1 MKKKNGFTLIELL
14 AVIIILGILMII
26 AIPSVTKYISDSRK
40 NAYIDTAKE
49 IISGARNIVNEGK
62 LAMYDTN
69 AAYYIP
75 SSCVKTENAS
85 KSPYGEFIKDK
96 TYVIVTYDGKG
107 YKYYWISLDDVG
119 EGIKTPIEFDSLDIS
134 NIESDI
140 KFDDIV
146 LQAVDGK
153 KKIVVFNDNC
163 TGSNEQSVS
172 PSGKII
178 PVNNCTFDG
187 AMVQGAE
194 YVNGQYTYR
203 YKQHYKVIWSTE
215 EDGNWENIEDDGWG
229 VILTDKNTTVPTT
242 TRICTSINNKPIISM
257 QGMFKNSNTT
267 SIDISSFD
275 TSNVKEFT
283 GMFYNCKNLSH
294 PLDLSNFDTSK
305 GIDFQ
310 AMVLCYTQQSIILD
324 NWDFA
329 SLGSSS
335 GALGGFFTSS
345 TSLKTISARNW
356 KNVPPSFTH
365 GFFRG
370 LSGGSSIETIDVTGW
385 DLHRTTDI
393 TGIFASGGGL
403 KNIIGLDTWDTSN
416 ITNMNSVFQSC
427 NKLTSI
433 DLSSWNLTNVTDVTN
448 FVHGCTSISTA
459 YVKTQNDANK
469 LNNSSNKPDNI
480 TFVVK

>member
-324 NWDFA
+324 NWD
-329 SLGSSS
+329 
-335 GALGGFFTSS
+335 
-345 TSLKTISARNW
+345 
-356 KNVPPSFTH
+356 
-365 GFFRG
+365 
-370 LSGGSSIETIDVTGW
+370 
-385 DLHRTTDI
+385 
-393 TGIFASGGGL
+393 
-403 KNIIGLDTWDTSN
+403 
-416 ITNMNSVFQSC
+416 
-427 NKLTSI
+427 
-433 DLSSWNLTNVTDVTN
+433 LTN
-448 FVHGCTSISTA
+448 
-459 YVKTQNDANK
+459 
-469 LNNSSNKPDNI
+469 LPI
-480 TFVVK
+480 TEN